1 MLAVKSF
8 FNPETA
14 GLYGALLT
22 IGRIIFF
29 IGAAVPLVMFPVIA
43 SLKQDESLRK
53 YQVLGKS
60 LVLMTILAVPPVAFI
75 ALFPQLSIKIVVGA
89 KYLSI
94 APYLPTFTI
103 VILLLTL
110 LTVLA
115 QYFLAL
121 AKRRSLI
128 ILTAAAVAEIILL
141 FIFHNNIWSIIYS
154 LIFVFGAASLAL
166 LALVLSGYLK
176 AKKKLINFLEKI

>member
-1 MLAVKSF
+1 
-8 FNPETA
+8 
-14 GLYGALLT
+14 
-22 IGRIIFF
+22 
-29 IGAAVPLVMFPVIA
+29 MFPVIA
-43 SLKQDESLRK
+43 NLKQDESLRK

-60 LVLMTILAVPPVAFI
+60 LILMTVLAVPPAAFI
-75 ALFPQLSIKIVVGA
+75 AIFPQLSIKIVVGA

-128 ILTAAAVAEIILL
+128 ILTAAAIAEIILL
-141 FIFHNNIWSIIYS
+141 FLFHSNIWSVIYS
-154 LIFVFGAASLAL
+154 LIAVFGAASLAL
-166 LALVLSGYLK
+166 LILIWSDYLK
-176 AKKKLINFLEKI
+176 VKRNLVGIEIKR